1 MRKFTTPVIFFTIFA
16 MVLVSF
22 CPSAMAA
29 ETQLGQPTPGNT
41 FIDALIYRPV
51 GLAAIPLGTV
61 LFIVTLPFS
70 ALGGN
75 VDQAFD
81 NLVVAPAKYTFC
93 RPLGD
98 I

>member
-1 MRKFTTPVIFFTIFA
+1 MQKFITPLIIFTILA
-16 MVLVSF
+16 MVLAPL
-22 CPSAMAA
+22 CPSALAA

-51 GLAAIPLGTV
+51 GLVAIPVGTV
-61 LFIVTLPFS
+61 LFIITIPFS

-75 VDQAFD
+75 VDQAFG

>member
-1 MRKFTTPVIFFTIFA
+1 
-16 MVLVSF
+16 MVLAPL
-22 CPSAMAA
+22 CPSALAA

-41 FIDALIYRPV
+41 FIDALFYRPV
-51 GLAAIPLGTV
+51 GLAAIPVGTV
-61 LFIVTLPFS
+61 LFIVTIPFS

-75 VDQAFD
+75 VGQAFD
-81 NLVVAPAKYTFC
+81 NLIVAPAKYTFC

>member
-1 MRKFTTPVIFFTIFA
+1 MRKIIFPVIFFTIFA
-16 MVLVSF
+16 MVMVPF
-22 CPSAMAA
+22 CPSALAA

-51 GLAAIPLGTV
+51 GLVAIPLGTV
-61 LFIVTLPFS
+61 LFIVTVPFS

-75 VDQAFD
+75 VGQAFD
-81 NLVVAPAKYTFC
+81 NLIIEPAKYTFC